1 MTEQEDA
8 TFLRR
13 RARFFQ
19 EGLNDDDAND
29 LAFAMTMR
37 DREQVDLRLCFE
49 CKGMVGRDCTF
60 IKDKHGRPTQ
70 QLRFIL
76 QRCDHFKLKGQS

>member
-60 IKDKHGRPTQ
+60 IKDNMVGPHNNCGSFFSVVIT
-70 QLRFIL
+70 
-76 QRCDHFKLKGQS
+76 SN